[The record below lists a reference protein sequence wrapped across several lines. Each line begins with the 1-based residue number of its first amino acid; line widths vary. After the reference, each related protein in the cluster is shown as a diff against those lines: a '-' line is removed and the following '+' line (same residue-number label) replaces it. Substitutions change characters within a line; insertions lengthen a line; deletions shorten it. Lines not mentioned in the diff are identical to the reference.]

1 MCGIIGFVDY
11 PNSRRLAEKG
21 LEKIAYRG
29 SDSSK
34 ILHFGQITLG
44 HNLHA
49 IIDFVEQPLVSDKG
63 LMVINCEI
71 YNWLEIGK
79 LNSIYANNDSEL
91 AAKYLDKLVLSGE
104 EDFVKAVEQFDG
116 DYAFAYYSKR
126 LHKLFLAR
134 DIVGVKPIVYHF
146 DEKTGRLAFASEKK
160 ALNVSE
166 IDAVHLNPR
175 KILVFDVE
183 EKKVSFIDREIALKK
198 VTKPLAEI
206 KVALIESVK
215 KRAPHKHFALL
226 LSGGLDSCLL
236 AKVFNDLKK
245 KGRYSGFF
253 SCISDPNSN
262 FAEPKDL
269 ASARSA
275 AKSLGLELFVRKVTL
290 NELEHELP
298 HIISLIES
306 TDPIRVAVA
315 STIYFATKEIHSH
328 GIKIV
333 FSGLGADELFAG
345 YDRFKNSN
353 DINGDCYS
361 YFIKMYE
368 NDLYFEDIICM
379 KNNLELRV
387 PFLDA
392 AFAKKAL
399 GLGAKYKIGKMG
411 KTNMNKKILREIAI
425 DIGLDKEIAMRPKKA
440 AQYGS
445 NFDKAIESLAKKHSF
460 KSKADYLNSLVKKGA
475 SVTAEGM
482 VTKGAQR
489 NIPIAALLSTGKDS
503 LYAIYLMQK
512 QGYDVRCLITIESK
526 NKDSFMFHTPTVE
539 LAKLQAKALGK
550 RLVLVRTKGEKEKEL
565 KELEKGIMV
574 AKKIFGIEG
583 VCSGALFSNYQRQRI
598 ERVCEHLG
606 VRHFAPLWHM
616 NQEQYLRNLIPAGF
630 KFLISKIACYGM
642 DREWLGKRIDE
653 EAIDGLVALG
663 KKYGI
668 NVAGEGGEYETLI
681 TDMPLFRQKMR
692 VSFSKK
698 MSNEFTGEIDVKVAA
713 LERK

>member
-29 SDSSK
+29 KDSSK
-34 ILHFGQITLG
+34 ILHFGPITFG
-44 HNLHA
+44 HNLHS
-49 IIDFVEQPLVSDKG
+49 IIDFVAQPLVSEKG
-63 LMVINCEI
+63 ALIINCEI

-79 LNSIYANNDSEL
+79 NNSIYANNDAEL
-91 AAKYLDKLVLSGE
+91 ASKYLDKVVTSSE
-104 EDFVKAVEQFDG
+104 KDFVKAVEKFDG
-116 DYAFAYYSKR
+116 DYALAYYSK
-126 LHKLFLAR
+126 KLKKIFLAR
-134 DIVGVKPIVYHF
+134 DIVGVKPLVYYF

-160 ALNVSE
+160 ALNASDIE
-166 IDAVHLNPR
+166 AVHLNPR
-175 KILVFDVE
+175 KIIVFDVE
-183 EKKVSFIDREIALKK
+183 SKKISFIDREIIQKK
-198 VTKPLAEI
+198 VAKPLAEI
-206 KVALIESVK
+206 KEALIESVK

-226 LSGGLDSCLL
+226 LSGGLDSVLL
-236 AKVFNDLKK
+236 SKVLNDLKK

-269 ASARSA
+269 AGARSA

-306 TDPIRVAVA
+306 CDPIRVSIA

-333 FSGLGADELFAG
+333 LSGLGADELFAG

-387 PFLDA
+387 PYLDID
-392 AFAKKAL
+392 FAQKAL
-399 GLGAKYKIGKMG
+399 GLNSKYKIGKIG
-411 KTNMNKKILREIAI
+411 KINVNKKILREIAL
-425 DIGLDKEIAMRPKKA
+425 DIGIDKEIALRPKKA

-445 NFDKAIESLAKKHSF
+445 NFDKAIESLAKKHGH
-460 KSKADYLNSLVKKGA
+460 KSKAEYLNSLSNKCS
-475 SVTAEGM
+475 SVTADGM
-482 VTKGAQR
+482 ITKGAQR

-503 LYAIYLMQK
+503 LYALYLMQK

-526 NKDSFMFHTPTVE
+526 NKDSFMFHTPTVD

-550 RLVLVRTKGEKEKEL
+550 RLVLVRTHGEKEKEL

-574 AKKIFGIEG
+574 AKKIFGVEG

-598 ERVCEHLG
+598 ERICEHLG
-606 VRHFAPLWHM
+606 LRHFAPLWHM
-616 NQEQYLRNLIPAGF
+616 NQEQYLRQLIPAGF

-653 EAIDGLVALG
+653 EAVDGLVALG

-668 NVAGEGGEYETLI
+668 NVAGEGGEYETLV